1 VAGGGENEGM
11 SLVTLSAAYGAGG
24 SRVGPALAE
33 RLGVA
38 FVDRAIPTAVAERLA
53 IPLDE
58 ALAHDQSMGSVLERL
73 LVTLAPA
80 GQAYGAVPVDVL
92 AERDYRRAT
101 EEVLLEHAAGGRAVL
116 LGRAA
121 AIVLRDDPRALHVR
135 LHGPRERRLAQAM
148 EVEGVD
154 RETAERHLE
163 ETDRA
168 REAYVRHFY
177 RCDPN
182 DAGLYHLVIDST
194 TIPLDSC
201 VELIAL
207 AARARGGAAATGGA

>member
-1 VAGGGENEGM
+1 LT
-11 SLVTLSAAYGAGG
+11 LVTLSASYGAGG

-58 ALAHDQSMGSVLERL
+58 ALAHDQSMGGVLERL
-73 LVTLAPA
+73 LATLAPA

-92 AERDYRRAT
+92 AARDYRRVT
-101 EEVLLEHAAGGRAVL
+101 EEVLCEHAADGRAVL

-135 LHGPRERRLAQAM
+135 LDGPRERRLAQAM
-148 EVEGVD
+148 EVEGID
-154 RETAERHLE
+154 RETAERRLE

-177 RCDPN
+177 RCDPT
-182 DAGLYHLVIDST
+182 DAWLYHLVVDST
-194 TIPLDSC
+194 AIPLDAC

-207 AARARGGAAATGGA
+207 AARARGGAPSSNGA

>member
-1 VAGGGENEGM
+1 M
-11 SLVTLSAAYGAGG
+11 TLVTLSASYGAGG

-58 ALAHDQSMGSVLERL
+58 ALAHDQSMGGVLERL
-73 LVTLAPA
+73 LATLAPA

-92 AERDYRRAT
+92 AARDYRRVT
-101 EEVLLEHAAGGRAVL
+101 EEVLCEHAADGQAVL

-135 LHGPRERRLAQAM
+135 LDGPRERRLAQAV

-154 RETAERHLE
+154 RRTAERRLE

-177 RCDPN
+177 RCDPTE
-182 DAGLYHLVIDST
+182 AGLYHLVVDST
-194 TIPLDSC
+194 AIPLDAC
-201 VELIAL
+201 VELIAV
-207 AARARGGAAATGGA
+207 AARARGGVASVDGG

>member
-1 VAGGGENEGM
+1 M

-24 SRVGPALAE
+24 SRVGPAVAE
-33 RLGVA
+33 RLGVT

-53 IPLDE
+53 IPLEE
-58 ALAHDQSMGSVLERL
+58 ALAHDQSMGGALERL
-73 LVTLAPA
+73 LATLAPA

-92 AERDYRRAT
+92 AEPDYRRVT
-101 EEVLLEHAAGGRAVL
+101 EELLLEHAADGRAVL

-135 LHGPRERRLAQAM
+135 LDGPRRRRIAQAM
-148 EVEGVD
+148 AVQGVD
-154 RETAERHLE
+154 RDTAERRLE

-177 RCDPN
+177 RCDPK

-194 TIPLDSC
+194 AIPLDAC
-201 VELIAL
+201 VEIIAL
-207 AARARGGAAATGGA
+207 AARARGERAAIDGA